1 MKMIEPTVGY
11 EEYIPT
17 DKFTI
22 QDMYFWGLQLLRQDY
37 AKIMRAWYN
46 RNGVDKRAMID
57 FFADADGFFWFAQV
71 NIMERNF
78 LTENEK
84 KLLKEIFVDGKVDID
99 KVEQARDIFRLMMK
113 FAANSKLTELSES
126 RPMGDFAYAR
136 TKLGLDFK
144 GEKQ

>member
-1 MKMIEPTVGY
+1 VKMIEPTVGY

-46 RNGVDKRAMID
+46 REGVDVRAMID

-78 LTENEK
+78 LTQKEK
-84 KLLKEIFVDGKVDID
+84 ELLQKIFIEGQYDINKVD
-99 KVEQARDIFRLMMK
+99 QARDIFRLMMR

-136 TKLGLDFK
+136 QRLGIGGK
-144 GEKQ
+144 KQHE